1 MDVVEGLSESVRL
14 DWSGDVDLD
23 DGSLQ
28 LQYETYITR
37 LNFLKGLRLK
47 DHTHLIQELQL
58 IQELK
63 QVKACIIKCLNSL
76 MHKLAYTIEVNW
88 GHSIDPSV
96 IRIFKFC

>member
-58 IQELK
+58 NQEDLMCDL
-63 QVKACIIKCLNSL
+63 ASIHKCEYDIL
-76 MHKLAYTIEVNW
+76 MY
-88 GHSIDPSV
+88 
-96 IRIFKFC
+96 